1 MAAETK
7 RLIELHTMKAPS
19 LAWNLPHQSRK
30 RESSI
35 RHEGACEAPRARQSV
50 VGMPQTGA
58 PETRAIVGGGSV
70 RLAPVRAD
78 RAQNRPQLAPH
89 LSV

>member
-7 RLIELHTMKAPS
+7 RLIELHTMRAPS
-19 LAWNLPHQSRK
+19 LAWNLSNWARR
-30 RESSI
+30 REPSV
-35 RHEGACEAPRARQSV
+35 RYEGACEAPRAMQSV

-58 PETRAIVGGGSV
+58 PDTRAIVGGGSV